1 MLTLASMVWA
11 AYAFVAA
18 EMHMEH
24 SVVPQPVTI
33 AIMED
38 GVYTY
43 NIYEDAI
50 YVPAKWTDECENQRM
65 IVYEMSVHFNNMR
78 SRDTSKL
85 KEQQLQIIKGK
96 WVCLQDKILKQG

>member
-24 SVVPQPVTI
+24 SVVPQPVVVS
-33 AIMED
+33 ESS
-38 GVYTY
+38 VYTY

-50 YVPAKWTDECENQRM
+50 YVPNPWTDECVNQRM
-65 IVYEMSVHFNNMR
+65 IVYEMAVHFNNMIE
-78 SRDTSKL
+78 RDHKKL
-85 KEQQLQIIKGK
+85 SDAQLQDIKGK
-96 WVCLQDKILKQG
+96 WKCLQDNILKQD